1 MKSGGRVV
9 VGQISFGRWEC
20 SHVGLCGLCGDPKWG
35 DTMSNLVGV
44 SLECMARLLVGGV
57 SQSRCGVVC
66 WLGYEVKM
74 VVVRGKETFGEGGQ
88 F

>member
-1 MKSGGRVV
+1 MV

-20 SHVGLCGLCGDPKWG
+20 SHVGLCELCGDLKWG
-35 DTMSNLVGV
+35 ETMSNLVSV
-44 SLECMARLLVGGV
+44 SLEWMARLLVGGV
-57 SQSRCGVVC
+57 SQSRCVVVC
-66 WLGYEVKM
+66 WLCYEVKM